1 MTLSRIRDTPTHILD
16 NADDEHKYDD
26 DLAAGG
32 VVEEVEMQEKFILW
46 TSLCIEFGQNT
57 LMLRSFLNLGIEQRR
72 MMNFNSISNNNLLF
86 GKLIKNKHFSK
97 INIQI
102 EIFVED
108 L

>member
-16 NADDEHKYDD
+16 KADDEHKYDD

-32 VVEEVEMQEKFILW
+32 VVEEGEMQEKFILW

-57 LMLRSFLNLGIEQRR
+57 LMIRSFLNLGIEQRL

-102 EIFVED
+102 EIFVDD

>member
-16 NADDEHKYDD
+16 KADDEHDD

-57 LMLRSFLNLGIEQRR
+57 LMIRSFLNLGIEQRL

-86 GKLIKNKHFSK
+86 GKLIK
-97 INIQI
+97 INIFQK
-102 EIFVED
+102 
-108 L
+108 